1 MNMLHRFI
9 AALAATALLIA
20 APIASAQD
28 AKPKAAAKAD
38 ASAKGKDIFPAGYF
52 DVVLKQRL
60 AAGQPDTPELRAAI
74 RDELNTRELLVREAK
89 KQGLDK
95 APGMK
100 AEMDLSAQT
109 VLVRTY
115 MSDYVK
121 AHPISDATLH
131 AEYDKI
137 KAQMGDKEYKVRHIL
152 VDNEAD
158 AKAIIVEL
166 QKGTKFDTLA
176 DRSKDTGSK
185 SKGGD
190 LDWNSPA
197 NFVKP
202 FSDAMVATPKGKF
215 TTVPVQTQF
224 GWHVIMVDDIRDAK
238 IPSFDEVKPQLT
250 QRMQGIMVEDYLK
263 DLRAKNGF

>member
-1 MNMLHRFI
+1 MNMLPRLF
-9 AALAATALLIA
+9 AALAATAILIA
-20 APIASAQD
+20 APTASAQE
-28 AKPKAAAKAD
+28 AKPKATAAKAD
-38 ASAKGKDIFPAGYF
+38 AAKGKDLFPQSYF

-60 AAGQPDTPELRAAI
+60 SAGQPDSPELRAAV

-95 APGMK
+95 TPAMK
-100 AEMDLSAQT
+100 AEMDLTAQT

-115 MSDYVK
+115 MSDYLK
-121 AHPISDATLH
+121 AHPVTDADLH

-137 KAQMGDKEYKVRHIL
+137 KSQMGDKEYKVRHIL
-152 VDNEAD
+152 VDKEDD
-158 AKAIIVEL
+158 AKAIIAAL
-166 QKGTKFDTLA
+166 QKGEKFETLA

-224 GWHVIMVDDIRDAK
+224 GWHVIMVDDVRDAK
-238 IPSFDEVKPQLT
+238 IPGFDEVKPQLM
-250 QRMQGIMVEDYLK
+250 QRMQGLEVEQYLK
-263 DLRAKNGF
+263 DLRAKNGY